1 MKGVNQL
8 VLNGQSTMND
18 SSAIK
23 CNRMIINN
31 ISSLFI
37 ANLRLKLALKSSY
50 VMGYYALS
58 FEGITHAIL
67 LENVSVSNIIGNVI
81 LVNHSGSIVIND
93 AYIFGLVDC
102 LGILSSG
109 SSSFEVIVIRIM
121 LISPI

>member
-1 MKGVNQL
+1 MKGVNHL

-18 SSAIK
+18 SSVIK
-23 CNRMIINN
+23 CNQMIINN

-50 VMGYYALS
+50 VMGYHALS
-58 FEGITHAIL
+58 FEGITHTIL

-93 AYIFGLVDC
+93 AYTVKKIKHK
-102 LGILSSG
+102 
-109 SSSFEVIVIRIM
+109 
-121 LISPI
+121 LIWVLWVHPKR